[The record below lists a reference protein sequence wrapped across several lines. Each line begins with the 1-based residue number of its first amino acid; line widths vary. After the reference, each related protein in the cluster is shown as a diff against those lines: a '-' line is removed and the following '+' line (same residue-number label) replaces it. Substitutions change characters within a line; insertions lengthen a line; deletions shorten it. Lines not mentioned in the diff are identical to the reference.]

1 MQINSNMY
9 KKIMKDKIN
18 NALLKVKNKLMISE
32 VLKDNSGM
40 GVIEV
45 ILIILVLVGLVIIF
59 RTQVTNIVNNVF
71 NKLTAKVNSF

>member
-1 MQINSNMY
+1 MY

>member
-45 ILIILVLVGLVIIF
+45 ILIILVSLRSTGQISI
-59 RTQVTNIVNNVF
+59 
-71 NKLTAKVNSF
+71 